1 MEPSRDTMSR
11 IVYLH
16 VVTALFT
23 NLNHHINHHLI
34 TALRHKKKEKESVQ
48 QTSPTADPI
57 STKLGEMVAQSIQN
71 DTGMQLQLQ
80 QGDISLVIGSDEDE
94 LGQFHCCLV
103 STEKSRTSV
112 YFNSSISAECQK
124 RIHLLSWRSHN

>member
-1 MEPSRDTMSR
+1 MSR
-11 IVYLH
+11 NSSN
-16 VVTALFT
+16 TEAK
-23 NLNHHINHHLI
+23 
-34 TALRHKKKEKESVQ
+34 KKKEKESVQ

-80 QGDISLVIGSDEDE
+80 QGDISLVIDSDEDDNTNE

-124 RIHLLSWRSHN
+124 RISLLSWRSHN